1 MLISELGMAVS
12 QLALGIYFH
21 SLAQILDGAAP
32 PPLLAL
38 PPLAVGQTALPPL
51 AVGQTALPHLIEGAA
66 ASLFNSTQRQ
76 AIRAT
81 SWGLSWNLYATK
93 MNFLRK

>member
-21 SLAQILDGAAP
+21 SLAQILEGAAP

-38 PPLAVGQTALPPL
+38 PPLAVGQTALP
-51 AVGQTALPHLIEGAA
+51 HLIEGA

-76 AIRAT
+76 ATELQYRELNSQT
-81 SWGLSWNLYATK
+81 QRHFHSVH
-93 MNFLRK
+93 